1 VPLHLDEFHLFISLI
16 GLLEIEGATLGPF
29 LKLLTLG
36 PNDSEAMFIEETKVV
51 TDT

>member
-1 VPLHLDEFHLFISLI
+1 ME
-16 GLLEIEGATLGPF
+16 EATLGPF

-36 PNDSEAMFIEETKVV
+36 PNNSEAIFIEETKVV

>member
-1 VPLHLDEFHLFISLI
+1 M
-16 GLLEIEGATLGPF
+16 LGPF

-36 PNDSEAMFIEETKVV
+36 PNNSKAIFIKETKVV